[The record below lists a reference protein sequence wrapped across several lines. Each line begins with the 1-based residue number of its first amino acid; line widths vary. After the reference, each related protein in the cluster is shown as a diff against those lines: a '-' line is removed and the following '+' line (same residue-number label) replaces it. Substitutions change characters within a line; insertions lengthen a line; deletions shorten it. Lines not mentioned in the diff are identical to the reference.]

1 MVKDKEYFFFFDR
14 DLFISRSENK
24 EHLKQVTVSAQQSF
38 AFFILCIGFA
48 FQTIGYR
55 NISTCL

>member
-38 AFFILCIGFA
+38 YFLFYALTSPF
-48 FQTIGYR
+48 R
-55 NISTCL
+55 R